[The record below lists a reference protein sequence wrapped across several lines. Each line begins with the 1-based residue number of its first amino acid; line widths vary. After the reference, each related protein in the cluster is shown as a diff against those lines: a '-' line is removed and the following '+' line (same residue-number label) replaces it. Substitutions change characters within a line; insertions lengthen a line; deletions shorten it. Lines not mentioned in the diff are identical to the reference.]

1 MLLRQV
7 IGRVLRRLRQDQGR
21 TLQDVARAA
30 GLSTAYL
37 SELERGRKEPSSEM
51 LASICRALGVALEE
65 LLAQAMQELTRSRP
79 MATVRWRRSV
89 RPSGGSPSA
98 TRGRRGRAG
107 PSAGRPGERRASRLV
122 ADPPLTAQRRASHQ
136 HMIRS
141 RPPR

>member
-79 MATVRWRRSV
+79 IATVSWRRSV
-89 RPSGGSPSA
+89 RPSGGSASV
-98 TRGRRGRAG
+98 TRGLRGRAG
-107 PSAGRPGERRASRLV
+107 PFAGRPGERRAGRLV
-122 ADPPLTAQRRASHQ
+122 AGPPPCRKRRDGH
-136 HMIRS
+136 HHGLRS

>member
-21 TLQDVARAA
+21 TLQDVAQAA

-65 LLAQAMQELTRSRP
+65 LLLEAMQELTRNQP
-79 MATVRWRRSV
+79 MATAGRPVRWAAEDRL
-89 RPSGGSPSA
+89 P
-98 TRGRRGRAG
+98 TGRRAGRAG
-107 PSAGRPGERRASRLV
+107 PFDGRPAGRAGGRVVAGPPPCRKRRDGHHHVL
-122 ADPPLTAQRRASHQ
+122 
-136 HMIRS
+136 RS

>member
-79 MATVRWRRSV
+79 MATVRCRRSV

-98 TRGRRGRAG
+98 TRGRRGRVS
-107 PSAGRPGERRASRLV
+107 PSAGRPGERWAGRLV
-122 ADPPLTAQRRASHQ
+122 ADPPLAAQRRVGQQ
-136 HMIRS
+136 HRFRS

>member
-37 SELERGRKEPSSEM
+37 SEL
-51 LASICRALGVALEE
+51 A
-65 LLAQAMQELTRSRP
+65 RSRP

-107 PSAGRPGERRASRLV
+107 PSAGRPGERRAGRPV
-122 ADPPLTAQRRASHQ
+122 ADPPLAAQRRVSHQ
-136 HMIRS
+136 HRFRS